1 LAEKSTEA
9 SGSRSHS
16 RKIWRPAFLLVLLGF
31 LLSFFSWGERTACA
45 QSGKA
50 PPGTEAER
58 VSAEPAK
65 GIGAQEVPRED
76 GGKDKIYY
84 SVITPEEEKKAEQ
97 EEKEKEERSW
107 DVLKNIIIDHHR
119 R

>member
-1 LAEKSTEA
+1 LAEKSTKA

-16 RKIWRPAFLLVLLGF
+16 GKIWRTGFLLVPGL

-50 PPGTEAER
+50 LPGTEAER
-58 VSAEPAK
+58 GSAEPAK
-65 GIGAQEVPRED
+65 GIGTQEVPRED

-84 SVITPEEEKKAEQ
+84 SIITPEEEKKAEQ
-97 EEKEKEERSW
+97 EEKEKEEKSW
-107 DVLKNIIIDHHR
+107 DILKNIIIDHHR